1 MQKGPDMPVWQ
12 FLKKNI
18 NKFLLV
24 SALAALFSAIQIFAK
39 IPVQDEIS
47 GLIRWVG
54 LAPLIL
60 YGLIKNKLTPWI
72 FISMLIGAEIGYDFP
87 HIGQELNVLSKVFIK
102 LIKCIIAP
110 LLFGTLIIGISGHSN
125 TKQLGRLGWKSL
137 LYFEVVTTIALIIGL
152 IAINISQAGVGIRM
166 VETNEKLPEMAKAQ
180 GWKDIVLHSFPE
192 NLIKSVSEGQILQ
205 IVVFCVL
212 FAVALLMIP
221 LEKRKPMMTFAES
234 LSAIMFK
241 FTDLVM
247 HFAPFGVAGAIA
259 YTISNMGI
267 DVLKNLLLLL
277 ATLYIALIVFV
288 LAVLLPI
295 ALLAKIP
302 LRRFLSHAAQPVTIA
317 FGTASSE
324 AALPVAMENMEKFG
338 VSREVTSFVL
348 PTGLSFNLDGTT
360 LYLSLA
366 TIFVAQ
372 AAGINLTIGQ
382 QVIMLLTLMLTS
394 KGVAGVARASLVI
407 LAGMAASFGL
417 PEWPIAAILGIDALM
432 DMARTAVNTLGNC
445 LATAVI
451 GKCENELTIPKRADQ
466 WTEIEHPTKEIH

>member
-1 MQKGPDMPVWQ
+1 MRFKQ
-12 FLKKNI
+12 FLDHQLNR
-18 NKFLLV
+18 LLFIAGV
-24 SALAALFSAIQIFAK
+24 SACLSALYMLNLLSFSPAVAAI
-39 IPVQDEIS
+39 
-47 GLIRWVG
+47 IRWVG
-54 LAPLIL
+54 LIPLFL
-60 YGLIKNKLTPWI
+60 YGISKNKLTPWI
-72 FISMLIGAEIGYDFP
+72 FISMLVGAEIGYDFP
-87 HIGQELNVLSKVFIK
+87 MVGKELNVLSKVFIK

-152 IAINISQAGVGIRM
+152 IAINISEAGVGIKAF
-166 VETNEKLPEMAKAQ
+166 ESAEKIPEVAKAQ
-180 GWKDIVLHSFPE
+180 GWKDIILHSFPE
-192 NLIKSVSEGQILQ
+192 NFIKSVAEGQILQ

-221 LEKRKPMMTFAES
+221 MEKRKPMLLFAES

-247 HFAPFGVAGAIA
+247 RFAPFGVAGAIA

-267 DVLKNLLLLL
+267 EVLKNLLLLL

-288 LAVLLPI
+288 LVVLLPI
-295 ALLAKIP
+295 ALFAKIP
-302 LRRFLSHAAQPVTIA
+302 LKRFLSHVAQPVTIA

-338 VSREVTSFVL
+338 VSREVTAFVL

-372 AAGINLTIGQ
+372 AAGIQLSIGQ
-382 QVIMLLTLMLTS
+382 QIVMLLTLMLTS

-407 LAGMAASFGL
+407 LAGMASSFGL
-417 PEWPIAAILGIDALM
+417 PDWPIAAILGIDALM

-451 GKCENELTIPKRADQ
+451 GKWENELNIPKHGDQ
-466 WTEIEHPTKEIH
+466 WTEVEHPTKELNR

>member
-221 LEKRKPMMTFAES
+221 LEKRKPMLTFAES

-277 ATLYIALIVFV
+277 ATL
-288 LAVLLPI
+288 
-295 ALLAKIP
+295 KIP

-451 GKCENELTIPKRADQ
+451 GKWENELTIPKRADQ